1 MTPSPA
7 IANSWGPPIPGKRQR
22 APYARISPRP
32 WTRTPCMAPTGR
44 IPPAPRSPSSSSPR
58 TSAPGPADMAAERAN
73 LFDMNRADMAAF
85 FVAAGEKPYRAEQI
99 LKWLYHH
106 GCTDLDAMTNLSRAL
121 RQRLA
126 EQAGMVL
133 PEVALHESSRDGTHK
148 WVLRLAGGDCIEM
161 VFIPE
166 PDRGTL
172 CVSSQVGCALDCSFC
187 ATAKQGFNRN
197 LTAAEIIGQV
207 WLAQRELEP
216 RPNGDPAVTN
226 VVFMGMGEP
235 LANYRNV
242 VTALRLLID
251 DFAYGLSRRR
261 VTVSTSGL
269 VPQLR
274 RLGEECNVSL
284 AVSLHAPDDELRNR
298 LVPIN
303 RVHPIAELLDACW
316 EYAAARSNRHI
327 TFEYVMLDGVNDS
340 PGHAERLA
348 KLLRGRPAKVN
359 LIPFN
364 PFPGIEFHRSPAQ
377 VIDDFRDRLRGRGIV
392 ATVRR
397 TRGDD
402 IDAACGQL
410 AGQVTDRVRIRLS
423 EKPLR
428 RALSGG

>member
-1 MTPSPA
+1 MTNP
-7 IANSWGPPIPGKRQR
+7 
-22 APYARISPRP
+22 
-32 WTRTPCMAPTGR
+32 
-44 IPPAPRSPSSSSPR
+44 
-58 TSAPGPADMAAERAN
+58 AERQE
-73 LFDMNRADMAAF
+73 LLGLSRDELEGF
-85 FVAAGEKPYRAEQI
+85 FAGLGEKPFRARQLLQWLHRRGITDFGEMTDLAKSLRSALGLTASVSLPRVISRHQSADGTV
-99 LKWLYHH
+99 KWLTAA
-106 GCTDLDAMTNLSRAL
+106 GSG
-121 RQRLA
+121 
-126 EQAGMVL
+126 QAV
-133 PEVALHESSRDGTHK
+133 ET
-148 WVLRLAGGDCIEM
+148 

-172 CVSSQVGCALDCSFC
+172 CISSQVGCALDCAFC

-207 WLAQRELEP
+207 WLAQRELTP

-242 VTALRLLID
+242 VAALRLLID
-251 DFAYGLSRRR
+251 DYAYGLSRRR

-269 VPQLR
+269 VPQMR
-274 RLGEECNVSL
+274 RLAGECNVSL

-298 LVPIN
+298 IVPIN

-316 EYAAARSNRHI
+316 DYAAARSNRHI
-327 TFEYVMLDGVNDS
+327 TFEYVMLGGVNDS
-340 PGHAERLA
+340 PRHADRLA

-364 PFPGIEFHRSPAQ
+364 PFPGVEFRRSPAA
-377 VIDDFRDRLRGRGIV
+377 VIDEFRDRLRARGIV

-423 EKPLR
+423 EKPVR
-428 RALSGG
+428 QAASGG